1 MKKWL
6 YVAAPAVMIA
16 VFLFFYYSSKAEWE
30 AKEKARLEEVA
41 RVKAEADAKKHVA
54 EAKAREDA
62 ERRNQE
68 RAAEEAK
75 TAKEKQD
82 RYDAEMRRIQDDTDR
97 SNVRAETSAKL
108 VSELTIE
115 LDSLHKQ
122 KDALTREDFEL
133 AQKVEMAEVARRN
146 AELEIQRT
154 VEMIATRAD
163 QSSMA
168 KMPPPPPA
176 KEKES

>member
-6 YVAAPAVMIA
+6 YVLAPAVMIA
-16 VFLFFYYSSKAEWE
+16 VFLFFYFDSKAAWE
-30 AKEKARLEEVA
+30 AKEKAQLEEVA
-41 RVKAEADAKKHVA
+41 RAKADAEAKKHVA

-62 ERRNQE
+62 ERRNAE
-68 RAAEEAK
+68 RAAEDAK
-75 TAKEKQD
+75 AAKEKQD
-82 RYDAEMRRIQDDTDR
+82 RYDADMARIQSDTDR
-97 SNVRAETSAKL
+97 ANASAENFAKQ

-115 LDSLHKQ
+115 LDTLHKQ

-133 AQKVEMAEVARRN
+133 EKKVEAAQVARQT

-163 QSSMA
+163 QSAMA
-168 KMPPPPPA
+168 KPPPPPPP
-176 KEKES
+176 KES

>member
-1 MKKWL
+1 
-6 YVAAPAVMIA
+6 MIA
-16 VFLFFYYSSKAEWE
+16 VFLFFYFDSKAEWE

-41 RVKAEADAKKHVA
+41 RVKADAEQKKQVA

-62 ERRNQE
+62 ERRNAE
-68 RAAEEAK
+68 RTAEEAK
-75 TAKEKQD
+75 TAKDKQD
-82 RYDAEMRRIQDDTDR
+82 KYDADMRRIQDDTDR
-97 SNVRAETSAKL
+97 ANAMAEKYAKQ

-115 LDSLHKQ
+115 LDTLHKQ

-133 AQKVEMAEVARRN
+133 EKKVELARVARQN

-163 QSSMA
+163 QSAMA
-168 KMPPPPPA
+168 KPPPPPPP